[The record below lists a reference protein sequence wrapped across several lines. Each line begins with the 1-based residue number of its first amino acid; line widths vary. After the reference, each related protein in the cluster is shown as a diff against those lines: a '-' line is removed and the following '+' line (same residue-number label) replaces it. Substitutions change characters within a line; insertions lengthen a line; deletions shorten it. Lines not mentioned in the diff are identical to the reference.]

1 MMTYNYIQATVM
13 LTVLAI
19 GSQYANAVEKDE
31 AFDLVAGY
39 HWLSPG
45 TDEDWSGA
53 SGAEIQGRFW
63 RDDHVGIAL
72 VGSFDTWEARTEV
85 YEEDTGDTYAYTSI
99 MGDASV
105 TSLGASLLYRSQPTE
120 DIILGM
126 NIGFRYALVDST
138 IYAEAAYDGPGG
150 PRYLYDKINIDNT
163 MLLVIGGEMEF
174 ELSHDISLILGAGYQ
189 VDLNKPE
196 ETYAGSSLGET
207 KLNASSFSLLLSC
220 AF

>member
-1 MMTYNYIQATVM
+1 VNVRIYAA
-13 LTVLAI
+13 LTAAALM
-19 GSQYANAVEKDE
+19 AVSPVRAVAADDK
-31 AFDLVAGY
+31 APFDLVAGY

-45 TDEDWSGA
+45 TDDDWSDA
-53 SGAEIQGRFW
+53 SGVEIQGRFW
-63 RDDHVGIAL
+63 RDEHVGFAL
-72 VGSFDTWEARTEV
+72 AGSFDTWEAKTEV
-85 YEEDTGDTYAYTSI
+85 YEEDTGSTYFYSSI

-126 NIGFRYALVDST
+126 NIGLRYAMVDST

-150 PRYLYDKINIDNT
+150 PNYLYDKIEIENT
-163 MLLVIGGEMEF
+163 LLLVIGGEMQF

-207 KLNASSFSLLLSC
+207 KFNAASFSILLAC
-220 AF
+220 EF